1 MQGELILFPGRVVS
15 PPLPAGLPASSLG
28 PLIKHSGSLSAAQ
41 AHSDSSPWISK
52 HLAQLAQSSACTYF
66 LSFRPTLRN
75 ICYSG
80 YSEFHISTQMPNHM
94 TTTAQEQL
102 LLPETQFVIH
112 LMFTALLQPDRP
124 RARFQGHLEKRRASP
139 LSSI

>member
-1 MQGELILFPGRVVS
+1 MRGELILPPGRAVS

-28 PLIKHSGSLSAAQ
+28 PLIEHSGSLPAAQ
-41 AHSDSSPWISK
+41 AHSHSSRWITK
-52 HLAQLAQSSACTYF
+52 HLAQLAQAFARTYF

-80 YSEFHISTQMPNHM
+80 HNKFHISSQMPNHM

-102 LLPETQFVIH
+102 LLPETLFVIH

-124 RARFQGHLEKRRASP
+124 CARF
-139 LSSI
+139 